1 MALVWLGGAW
11 VISVAA
17 ILGHHI
23 AVDSSGELAS
33 LDNPVGGTAW
43 WGHVQNVFFPLL
55 AFTMLASVG
64 RQLISFAKSGDE
76 RRQQLKWRW
85 SGPPSPSSAA

>member
-43 WGHVQNVFFPLL
+43 
-55 AFTMLASVG
+55 
-64 RQLISFAKSGDE
+64 
-76 RRQQLKWRW
+76 
-85 SGPPSPSSAA
+85 